1 MPADAATPDRTLVS
15 IEAALADPAAFDAI
29 LDVRSESEFAEDHI
43 PGALN
48 CPVLADAERAAVGT
62 LHRQSPFRARQHG
75 AALVARNIARHL
87 ETTLADKPPRWRPL
101 VYCWRGGQRSAA
113 LTLVLDRIGWR
124 ARRLEGGYRAFRRH
138 VVTALGELPARFDW
152 RVICGTTGS
161 GKSRL
166 LQALQGAGAQVLDLE
181 ALAHHRGSVLG
192 HLPTQPQ
199 PSQKA
204 FETGIWSALRGF
216 DPARPV
222 FVESESRKVGDLRVP
237 DALIACMRTARCIVL
252 RTPMDQ
258 RVRLLR
264 EEYRHFEADPAAL
277 RAQLQCLAPLHGHQR
292 VGEWIALGEAGDW
305 DALVRR
311 LLAEHYDPAYL
322 RSIARNYPQAA
333 SAREIGPQDG
343 TEGAF
348 AALARALLSAA

>member
-1 MPADAATPDRTLVS
+1 MPAEARAPDRCAVS
-15 IEAALADPAAFDAI
+15 IESALARPAAFDALI
-29 LDVRSESEFAEDHI
+29 DVRSESEFAVDHI
-43 PGALN
+43 PGAIS
-48 CPVLADAERAAVGT
+48 CPVLDDAERAEVGQ
-62 LHRQSPFRARQHG
+62 LHRVSPFRARQRG

-87 ETTLADKPPRWRPL
+87 EATFADKPPDWLPL

-138 VVTALGELPARFDW
+138 VVAALEELPARFQW

-166 LQALQGAGAQVLDLE
+166 LQALHESGAQVLDLE
-181 ALAHHRGSVLG
+181 SLAHHRGSVLG
-192 HLPTQPQ
+192 HLPALPQ

-204 FETGIWSALRGF
+204 FETRIWSALRGF

-237 DALIACMRTARCIVL
+237 DALIGRMRASECIVL
-252 RTPMDQ
+252 STPMSE

-264 EEYRHFEADPAAL
+264 EEYRHFEIDPQAL
-277 RAQLQCLAPLHGHQR
+277 RAQLVCLAPLHGRQR
-292 VGEWIALGEAGDW
+292 IEDWIALCERGDW
-305 DALVRR
+305 DALVQR

-322 RSIARNYPQAA
+322 RSIARNYPRATG
-333 SAREIGPQDG
+333 AREARLPAP
-343 TEGAF
+343 GADDF
-348 AALARALLSAA
+348 AALARQLLSAP